1 MCVMMSPRILSFFL
15 KQNDDADSRF
25 FCEKNKKKAKSVFKE
40 HSHREEAKNT
50 ARARATLSLPLPLQI
65 IAAALVQKKKF
76 GGGDSRFF
84 R

>member
-15 KQNDDADSRF
+15 KQNDDAD
-25 FCEKNKKKAKSVFKE
+25 CQKKGKKCLHKE

-50 ARARATLSLPLPLQI
+50 ARARATLSLPPLQI
-65 IAAALVQKKKF
+65 IAAAAVVQKKKF
-76 GGGDSRFF
+76 GGDSRFF